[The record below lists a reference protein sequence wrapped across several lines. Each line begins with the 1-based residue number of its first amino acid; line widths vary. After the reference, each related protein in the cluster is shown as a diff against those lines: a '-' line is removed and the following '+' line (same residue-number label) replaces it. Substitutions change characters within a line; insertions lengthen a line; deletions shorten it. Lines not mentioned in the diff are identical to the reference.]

1 MRQGGRSGQA
11 ALLWRSMARMMSG
24 MARTFYQ
31 LSLEF
36 SARLACCITATMYI
50 RCYTEPSRFG
60 NATEVLLTALLGCI
74 QAG

>member
-1 MRQGGRSGQA
+1 
-11 ALLWRSMARMMSG
+11 MMSG
-24 MARTFYQ
+24 MARTIYQ